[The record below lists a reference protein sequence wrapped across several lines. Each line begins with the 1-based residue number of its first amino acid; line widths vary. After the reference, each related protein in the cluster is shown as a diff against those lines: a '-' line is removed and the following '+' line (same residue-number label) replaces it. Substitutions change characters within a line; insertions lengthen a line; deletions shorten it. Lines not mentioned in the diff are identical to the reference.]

1 MDTKN
6 DVEYDPNL
14 VSIRLCRGH
23 NKSYYKPT
31 LNHFVE
37 DKPKID
43 HVWVDELA
51 EIEAGCFAAAKKKCM
66 AGILEVIQEAKRLG
80 YIVTYDAQTTDMLID
95 HLESMFTIEESVQQ
109 ESLKGITDNQSWKKP
124 KRNIKRGKQ

>member
-6 DVEYDPNL
+6 DVEYNPNL

-51 EIEAGCFAAAKKKCM
+51 EIEADEKKCM
-66 AGILEVIQEAKRLG
+66 AGLLEVTQEAKRLG
-80 YIVTYDAQTTDMLID
+80 CIVTYNPQTTDMLIK
-95 HLESMFTIEESVQQ
+95 HLEDMFTVEEYAHQ

-124 KRNIKRGKQ
+124 KRYIKRGKQ